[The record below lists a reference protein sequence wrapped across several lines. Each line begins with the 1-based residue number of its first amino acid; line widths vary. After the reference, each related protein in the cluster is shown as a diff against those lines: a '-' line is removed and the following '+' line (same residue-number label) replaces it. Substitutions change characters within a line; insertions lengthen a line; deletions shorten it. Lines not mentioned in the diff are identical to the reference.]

1 MRSKLKK
8 SYNHSR
14 DIIEVKTKEEVK
26 NSKNLNDKKNQINL
40 KYSYQPENSQNLRYF
55 SKNKTKDQ
63 NENESAKK
71 QPNASTSGHIVIT
84 SINLDYDKL
93 KKEDESKI
101 NDLKTKIVEERLN
114 IEKNKKLLSEKKNK
128 NDVIKENIK
137 KNNLK
142 LQQIKSNQETYKK
155 LNESI
160 TTKITE
166 LKKSLEEQGNLLR
179 ERQTLLRRRETMMNY
194 LLAMLMN
201 ARFAPRNDDDY
212 PNVDSMSYEELLAL
226 EERMGNV
233 SKGLSEDKI
242 KKLSRE
248 IFSKNKFMED
258 KCIICQYEFEKGEK
272 IVVLPCKHCFHS
284 DCIEEWLKNQK
295 TCPFCKEEIKI

>member
-1 MRSKLKK
+1 
-8 SYNHSR
+8 
-14 DIIEVKTKEEVK
+14 
-26 NSKNLNDKKNQINL
+26 
-40 KYSYQPENSQNLRYF
+40 
-55 SKNKTKDQ
+55 
-63 NENESAKK
+63 
-71 QPNASTSGHIVIT
+71 
-84 SINLDYDKL
+84 
-93 KKEDESKI
+93 
-101 NDLKTKIVEERLN
+101 
-114 IEKNKKLLSEKKNK
+114 
-128 NDVIKENIK
+128 
-137 KNNLK
+137 
-142 LQQIKSNQETYKK
+142 
-155 LNESI
+155 
-160 TTKITE
+160 
-166 LKKSLEEQGNLLR
+166 
-179 ERQTLLRRRETMMNY
+179 
-194 LLAMLMN
+194 MN